1 MFKIIHFP
9 QILNQKNLKVFQF
22 LLIVLFAYMM
32 KLLKILNHNRIRIN
46 NYLKLIINKDKNK
59 KKIKEMNNIF
69 NNKRNRKKY
78 NIVINYQK
86 IEIKQ
91 FTN

>member
-1 MFKIIHFP
+1 
-9 QILNQKNLKVFQF
+9 
-22 LLIVLFAYMM
+22 MM

>member
-1 MFKIIHFP
+1 
-9 QILNQKNLKVFQF
+9 
-22 LLIVLFAYMM
+22 MM

-69 NNKRNRKKY
+69 NNKRNRKKF

-91 FTN
+91 FIN